1 MKACESCAGRVEIGK
16 NHRKIPVLQRGI
28 GMILIYLPILTFPF
42 VFISA
47 YLTYYHLR
55 MVGGKNIKTYSD
67 FIPDRASHRYDLK
80 SQITMKPTF
89 KVSMAQSKL
98 FWILNCTWYCP
109 YSVALFE
116 WHAYMVKI
124 VENWWC
130 PFTHEKKESYK
141 NAMIDK
147 SFWHLYPEDLAKLE
161 KEDRDNPIWN
171 DATDLSPEDL
181 PQSEEEGLDNPIA
194 ANSAIK

>member
-1 MKACESCAGRVEIGK
+1 MKACESCSGRVEIAK
-16 NHRKIPVLQRGI
+16 NYQKIPVLQRGI
-28 GMILIYLPILTFPF
+28 GMILIYLPLLTFPF

-55 MVGGKNIKTYSD
+55 MMGAQDLKTLSD

-89 KVSMAQSKL
+89 KASMAQSKL

-109 YSVALFE
+109 VSVALFE

-130 PFTHEKKESYK
+130 PFTHEKKEGYN
-141 NAMIDK
+141 NAKIDK
-147 SFWHLYPEDLAKLE
+147 SFWHLYPEDVNQLTP
-161 KEDRDNPIWN
+161 EDRNNPIWN
-171 DATDLSPEDL
+171 EDVE
-181 PQSEEEGLDNPIA
+181 QTTE
-194 ANSAIK
+194 K